1 MPRTSDPSYLQPL
14 HQFRPTKPS
23 HGFTRIGLGRFR
35 HKPKTPGRFQT
46 YLLFTMYSEQA
57 SSLAEDANFY
67 FFKRIFNSPINPPIQ
82 AGRPSAIIGRPV
94 WSAAAKPRQRQD
106 ITSPIALAI
115 GGAERDR
122 TADPLLAKQVLSQL
136 SYSPIQLDNRQIA
149 PSARQHNHIASV
161 KYVQA
166 CQAKTHKGKGWWARV
181 DLNYRPHA
189 YQACALT
196 N

>member
-67 FFKRIFNSPINPPIQ
+67 FFKRIPNLPINPPIQ
-82 AGRPSAIIGRPV
+82 ARGRRPSLAGPSGAQRR
-94 WSAAAKPRQRQD
+94 KPRQRQD
-106 ITSPIALAI
+106 KTQSTALAI

-136 SYSPIQLDNRQIA
+136 SYSP
-149 PSARQHNHIASV
+149 NHRKHPTA
-161 KYVQA
+161 
-166 CQAKTHKGKGWWARV
+166 
-181 DLNYRPHA
+181 
-189 YQACALT
+189 
-196 N
+196 

>member
-23 HGFTRIGLGRFR
+23 HGFTRIGLGRFGP
-35 HKPKTPGRFQT
+35 KPKTPGRFQT

-67 FFKRIFNSPINPPIQ
+67 FFKRIFICRSVHPHRPV
-82 AGRPSAIIGRPV
+82 GRRPSLAGPSGAQRR
-94 WSAAAKPRQRQD
+94 KPRQRQD

-136 SYSPIQLDNRQIA
+136 SYSP
-149 PSARQHNHIASV
+149 NHRKHPTA
-161 KYVQA
+161 
-166 CQAKTHKGKGWWARV
+166 
-181 DLNYRPHA
+181 
-189 YQACALT
+189 
-196 N
+196 

>member
-57 SSLAEDANFY
+57 SVLANDANFY

-106 ITSPIALAI
+106 ITSPTALAI

-136 SYSPIQLDNRQIA
+136 SYSP
-149 PSARQHNHIASV
+149 NHRKHPTA
-161 KYVQA
+161 
-166 CQAKTHKGKGWWARV
+166 
-181 DLNYRPHA
+181 
-189 YQACALT
+189 
-196 N
+196 

>member
-67 FFKRIFNSPINPPIQ
+67 FFKRIFNLPINPPTQ
-82 AGRPSAIIGRPV
+82 ADRPSRLVARAVRSEAIEDRDSVRTDPCLLKKNVCTVPCGLCLFLKIVKRRHV
-94 WSAAAKPRQRQD
+94 WRLPGVVG
-106 ITSPIALAI
+106 LF
-115 GGAERDR
+115 
-122 TADPLLAKQVLSQL
+122 LAKGADRGVRALS
-136 SYSPIQLDNRQIA
+136 
-149 PSARQHNHIASV
+149 
-161 KYVQA
+161 
-166 CQAKTHKGKGWWARV
+166 
-181 DLNYRPHA
+181 
-189 YQACALT
+189 
-196 N
+196 